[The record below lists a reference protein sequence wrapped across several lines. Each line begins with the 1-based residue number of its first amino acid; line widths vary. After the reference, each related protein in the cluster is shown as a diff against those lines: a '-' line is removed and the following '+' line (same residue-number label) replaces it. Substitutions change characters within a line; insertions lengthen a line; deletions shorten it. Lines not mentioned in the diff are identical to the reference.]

1 MNFSDFLIGLHNL
14 LRWFVLLGGVL
25 AVITM
30 LSGLSGRKFG
40 PGDRRAGLIYT
51 ISLDLQLLVGLI
63 LLWLSPLTG
72 PLLRD
77 MSQMGAAMSNPDLRF
92 FIAEHP
98 VLMIIAVIVAHIGS
112 SQTRKA
118 GLTDRARFTRG
129 GIFYG
134 LSLVLVL
141 AAIPWGRTLIPW
153 F

>member
-1 MNFSDFLIGLHNL
+1 MSFSDFLVGLHNL
-14 LRWFVLLGGVL
+14 LRWFVLLGGIL
-25 AVITM
+25 ALFTM
-30 LSGLSGRKFG
+30 LSGLGGRRFG
-40 PGDRRAGLIYT
+40 PGDRRAGLLYT
-51 ISLDLQLLVGLI
+51 IALGVQRLVGLV
-63 LLWLSPLTG
+63 LLWISPLTG

-77 MSQMGAAMSNPDLRF
+77 MSLMGDAMSNPDMRF

-98 VLMIIAVIVAHIGS
+98 VLMIVAVIVAHIGS

-118 GLTDRARFTRG
+118 GLSDRARFTRG
-129 GIFYG
+129 AIFYG